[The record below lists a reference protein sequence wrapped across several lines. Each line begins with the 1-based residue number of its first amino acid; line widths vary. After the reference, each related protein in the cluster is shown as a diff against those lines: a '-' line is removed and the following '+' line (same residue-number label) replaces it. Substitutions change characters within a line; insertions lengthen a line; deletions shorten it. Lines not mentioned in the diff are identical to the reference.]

1 MPSAPGA
8 DLSGAPAPV
17 RHPPQVG
24 NVLLGQ
30 PWPQPSVRVH
40 HCHRLTSFTGVLR
53 LAHHQRVYTG
63 VVTRS
68 FPDRL
73 WLVRSLLNSLDAE
86 NGADDLAD
94 VDRFRGWLR
103 EHAALAM
110 EQGEPA
116 TADRLVAAADT
127 ATSTDLELA
136 RRVRQELRAE
146 AVAHHGDEARDPSAL
161 DRLSAEVPLAV
172 RWSPG
177 PALAP
182 AGTGVR
188 AVLGDVLA
196 EILLAEADGRWVRM
210 KICPADDCQ
219 VAYYDTSKNASRRW
233 CSMEVCG
240 NRAKTREYRKRHA
253 HAE

>member
-1 MPSAPGA
+1 M
-8 DLSGAPAPV
+8 SGNLPE
-17 RHPPQVG
+17 
-24 NVLLGQ
+24 
-30 PWPQPSVRVH
+30 
-40 HCHRLTSFTGVLR
+40 
-53 LAHHQRVYTG
+53 
-63 VVTRS
+63 
-68 FPDRL
+68 RL

-86 NGADDLAD
+86 TGADDLAGAD
-94 VDRFRGWLR
+94 QFRGWLR
-103 EHAALAM
+103 EHAALAV
-110 EQGEPA
+110 ERGQPQ
-116 TADRLVAAADT
+116 TADRLISAANT
-127 ATSTDLELA
+127 ATSTDLDLV

-146 AVAHHGDEARDPSAL
+146 AVAHHGSAPHDASAL
-161 DRLSAEVPLAV
+161 DTLSAEVPLAV

-210 KICPADDCQ
+210 KICPAEDCQ